1 VSSNDAK
8 QKKKTVDDFELVNVP
23 NKTTSDLGKGSYGQV
38 KLVKEKGNPSSK
50 CYAMKVVKNLPNFVQ
65 ILM

>member
-50 CYAMKVVKNLPNFVQ
+50 CYAMKVV
-65 ILM
+65 